1 MNSIL
6 NGLPIKKFYQ
16 IVFEIT
22 ISESHGNVKAPMRVV
37 RVGSALDPPSVLTP
51 AFLLTCKPVFSFIP
65 RGEEGLLGDSDARKK
80 EAINQDSTEV
90 IG

>member
-1 MNSIL
+1 M
-6 NGLPIKKFYQ
+6 
-16 IVFEIT
+16 
-22 ISESHGNVKAPMRVV
+22 
-37 RVGSALDPPSVLTP
+37 GSALDPPSVLTP